1 MINLLIK
8 NIELHT
14 YSILPFFS
22 FLIGIIIT
30 IIFLYYYFFSKNGV
44 FLYLTYLIL
53 AISFYNFC
61 LFHLFAVKDINQI
74 IIYFKLHFLSISL
87 FMLTYIFFIYRIV
100 ERPADKYIVLIIISI
115 AILIIINFALFPE
128 DSIIRINNQYKY
140 SLDLFYNLFLFMG
153 YSVAIYGLYLLRR
166 NTDNIKN
173 NINIPMF
180 VKSIFYGI
188 FCILLLLITDIL
200 VILGK
205 INIPPLMPAGFI
217 IYLLFLLFE
226 VLKNQVLYYKIL
238 KDNYLQTIMGLIDLL
253 DSRDHYTIKHAY
265 RVSRYAALLANKL
278 GINED
283 RKQNLKIACLLHDI
297 GKIGIPDKILLKK
310 GKLTKGEW
318 QIIKK
323 HPGEG
328 ESILKLVPFL
338 REEAKLVETHHERS
352 NGKGYPDRINE
363 NELLVE
369 SQLISISDTFDA
381 MTSDRPYRKKFPLL
395 AVLKELNR
403 VKGKQFSKEIVDL
416 FIKNWISLTN
426 LYKKFKKIDNI

>member
-22 FLIGIIIT
+22 FLIGIIIAVT
-30 IIFLYYYFFSKNGV
+30 FLYFYFFSKNNV
-44 FLYLTYLIL
+44 FLYLTCLIL
-53 AISFYNFC
+53 AASFYNFC

-87 FMLTYIFFIYRIV
+87 LILAFIFFIYKIIERHFDKYIFFI
-100 ERPADKYIVLIIISI
+100 SI
-115 AILIIINFALFPE
+115 LGVILIFINFTLFPE
-128 DSIIRINNQYKY
+128 SSIIKIKNRYGF
-140 SLDLFYNLFLFMG
+140 SLNLFYNLFLFMG
-153 YSVAIYGLYLLRR
+153 YSALISGIYLLRK
-166 NTDNIKN
+166 NTENIKN
-173 NINIPMF
+173 NINIPIF
-180 VKSIFYGI
+180 VNYIFYGI
-188 FCILLLLITDIL
+188 FCFFLFVITDVL
-200 VILGK
+200 VIIGV
-205 INIPPLMPAGFI
+205 INIPPLLPAGFI
-217 IYLLFLLFE
+217 IYWLFLLFE
-226 VLKNQVLYYKIL
+226 VSKNQVFYSKIL

-310 GKLTKGEW
+310 GKLTKEEW
-318 QIIKK
+318 KIIKK
-323 HPGEG
+323 HPEEG

-338 REEAKLVETHHERS
+338 REEAKLVGTHHERS

-403 VKGKQFSKEIVDL
+403 VKGKQFSKEIADL
-416 FIKNWISLTN
+416 FIKNWISITN
-426 LYKKFKKIDNI
+426 LYKKFKENDNI